1 MNPVSL
7 NKDSLYILNFSDPN
21 SKLLKYRFKHL
32 AKLDIE
38 ANYLKYSIG
47 LSCRYNSY
55 MENIDRVFEEAIG
68 GTTYILPGLKEY
80 RQKFNKGNTVF
91 DFRLG
96 YKLNENFRF
105 GLIAN
110 NVLNAEV
117 TTRPGD
123 IQPPRNFM
131 AQIQMKF

>member
-1 MNPVSL
+1 
-7 NKDSLYILNFSDPN
+7 
-21 SKLLKYRFKHL
+21 
-32 AKLDIE
+32 
-38 ANYLKYSIG
+38 
-47 LSCRYNSY
+47 
-55 MENIDRVFEEAIG
+55 MENIDRIFEISAEEAIFG
-68 GTTYILPGLKEY
+68 AEIAANIEDKTFILPGLAQY